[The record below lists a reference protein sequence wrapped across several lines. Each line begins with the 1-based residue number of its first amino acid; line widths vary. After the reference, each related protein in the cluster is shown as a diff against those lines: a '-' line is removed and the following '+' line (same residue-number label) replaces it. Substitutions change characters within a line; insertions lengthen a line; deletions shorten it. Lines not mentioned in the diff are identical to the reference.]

1 MKRFTKQLVAVLI
14 ILTMVLSGTATAFA
28 ADSTGIQV
36 QYNGANLVL
45 ADAAKNVNG
54 RVMLPFREVLEGIGA
69 DVSYDP
75 ATKIITAKTAD
86 REITFSVGSS
96 EVTIVQNGVSKTVK
110 MDVAPYLDKS
120 LSRTYVPVRFVAESL
135 GYSVGWDSEAK
146 TVIIID
152 PNTLFANADTDFAII
167 SKLLKT
173 DLDLEKSYASTGK
186 FAMNMTSY
194 EASGSFLS
202 NLNFDMSGTMT
213 GVQQKSN
220 ADMDMKL
227 ALNFDKM
234 LSTLTAEEKTQIE
247 PFLAMYKNADMK
259 VKMNGDTGD
268 MYMNSSLFSAMD
280 PTVNANTWYK
290 MNAYDTYENM
300 GIDLKSLTGMSMNNM
315 KVSDMLAASFSSQ
328 QYFTVSTYEDTK
340 MGYELIKSLIGDD
353 AFKKSTNGSIT
364 TYTLNLNQASVL
376 AAITKTALSNG
387 LTTDTFN
394 MTDLGSLLDGTQ
406 VSSTIVI
413 KEKAGSLYNYSVK
426 GSAVVEDATCSLDMS
441 GDQMNVACNVTFD
454 QKDVMKMIIDVESHI
469 KESATAPDLTLPANA
484 VVVDYPVV
492 PAY

>member
-1 MKRFTKQLVAVLI
+1 MKRITKQFVAVLI
-14 ILTMVLSGTATAFA
+14 ILTLVLSGTATAFA
-28 ADSTGIQV
+28 SDSNGIQV
-36 QYNGANLVL
+36 QYNGKDLVL

-54 RVMLPFREVLEGIGA
+54 RVMLPFREVLEAIGA

-86 REITFSVGSS
+86 REIKFSAGNS
-96 EVTIVQNGVSKTVK
+96 EVTILLNGAAKSVK
-110 MDVAPYLDKS
+110 MDVAPYLDRS
-120 LSRTYVPVRFVAESL
+120 LSRTFVPVRFVAESL
-135 GYSVGWDSEAK
+135 GYSVGWDSVEK

-152 PNTLFANADTDFAII
+152 PNTLFANADTDFSII

-173 DLDLEKSYASTGK
+173 DLDLEKSYASTGT

-202 NLNFDMSGTMT
+202 DLNFDMSGTIT

-234 LSTLTAEEKTQIE
+234 LSTLTAEEKAQIE
-247 PFLAMYKNADMK
+247 PFLAMYKNAEMK
-259 VKMNGDTGD
+259 IKMNGETGD
-268 MYMNSSLFSAMD
+268 MYMNSSLFSATD
-280 PTVNANTWYK
+280 PTVTANTWYK

-300 GIDLKSLTGMSMNNM
+300 GIDLKSLTDLSMNDM
-315 KVSDMLAASFSSQ
+315 KVSEMLALSFSSQ
-328 QYFTVSTYEDTK
+328 QYMTVSTYEDAK
-340 MGYELIKSLIGDD
+340 MGYELAKSLIGDE
-353 AFKKSTNGSIT
+353 AFKKSTSGNIT
-364 TYTLNLNQASVL
+364 TYSLNLNQASVL
-376 AAITKTALSNG
+376 AAIAKTALSNG
-387 LTTDTFN
+387 MTTDDFD
-394 MTDLGSLLDGTQ
+394 MTDLGALLDGTQ

-413 KEKAGSLYNYSVK
+413 KDKAGVLYNYSIK
-426 GSAVVEDATCSLDMS
+426 GSAVVEDANCSFDMS
-441 GDQMNVACNVTFD
+441 GDQMNVVCNMTFD
-454 QKDVMKMIIDVESHI
+454 QKDVMKLIIDVESHI

-484 VVVDYPVV
+484 VVVDYPVY